1 MGKYSCDSTF
11 EKMKIFI
18 KMIEQ
23 IKIYI
28 MDSLLLLGI
37 AGSIVTLTLLVGIFK
52 FKKFKAYVKFSWFG
66 FGFEGEK

>member
-37 AGSIVTLTLLVGIFK
+37 AGSIVTLILLVGIFK
-52 FKKFKAYVKFSWFG
+52 YKRFKAYVKFTWFG